1 MILLGVRARPH
12 LDSGLSSHQLAFG
25 TEPTL
30 PTDLANKE
38 ADELDGWNSTSN

>member
-12 LDSGLSSHQLAFG
+12 LDSGLSPHQLAFG